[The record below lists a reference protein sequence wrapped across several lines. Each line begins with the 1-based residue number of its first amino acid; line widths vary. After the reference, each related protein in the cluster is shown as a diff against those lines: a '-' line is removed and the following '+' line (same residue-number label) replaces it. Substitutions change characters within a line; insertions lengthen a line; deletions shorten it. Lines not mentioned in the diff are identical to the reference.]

1 MGASVFRIYDIGVLN
16 QVKDGSFTEL
26 FPLQNSG
33 ILEKK
38 TNTLWELLM
47 PRHEKKKQRASSS
60 IYSRHVIV
68 FL

>member
-47 PRHEKKKQRASSS
+47 PRHEKKTEGFQ
-60 IYSRHVIV
+60 
-68 FL
+68 

>member
-33 ILEKK
+33 ILENK

-47 PRHEKKKQRASSS
+47 PRHEKKNRGLPVAF
-60 IYSRHVIV
+60 IRGM
-68 FL
+68 